1 MKQPQLAR
9 HLPRARPPRARLP
22 RRRLLRGVML
32 ILVAAIVAPAAA
44 RACNPVSRDFPGTVQ
59 VYEGRIG
66 AYPVR
71 VGLQFGP
78 GGEVVGRY
86 GYAGSVGT
94 IPLDGRLAGS
104 ALTLA
109 EHGGPAGAVSGHFA
123 GRMRMIAG
131 DCGFTGTWRSASRG
145 KPLGVRL
152 RASDSSFRKIAYYTS
167 PTALRI
173 EHAAVALR
181 AAILAGRRAEV
192 VAAVRY
198 PVFVSLGGKRTRLAS
213 AAALLAHYDEIF
225 TPAFI
230 AGIRATIPHMMFVRD
245 QGTMLGDGQLW
256 FDDAGQAIAI
266 NN

>member
-1 MKQPQLAR
+1 
-9 HLPRARPPRARLP
+9 
-22 RRRLLRGVML
+22 ML